1 MKQTLIII
9 LVQTVLIAGVAG
21 GSWYFASQQCPN
33 GEPSAEGAP
42 VAIASS
48 ALREKHFLSLAPP
61 FVVNLEDGRELRFLQ
76 VEIDLMAY
84 DAAVFERVE
93 KFNSRIRN
101 DINMFLPTI
110 NREMLRQE
118 NGRQQLQDD
127 ALAVV
132 NKALTEESGQGG
144 VVALYFTKF
153 VIQ

>member
-21 GSWYFASQQCPN
+21 GSWSFASQQCQC
-33 GEPSAEGAP
+33 GESVEGAP
-42 VAIASS
+42 AAIASS
-48 ALREKHFLSLAPP
+48 AMREKHFLSLAPP
-61 FVVNLEDGRELRFLQ
+61 FVVNLEDGRDLRFLQ

-84 DAAVFERVE
+84 DAEVFERVE

-110 NREMLRQE
+110 NLEMLRQE

-127 ALAVV
+127 ALAAV

-144 VVALYFTKF
+144 VIALYFTKF